1 MQKWA
6 AHKFGA
12 RGVCEFAFVAELLTL
27 MHYAAPAPGKNKKHQ
42 AEKEAPASSSS
53 SAGGGGEFIVVFAE
67 SDGVSSALSTSG
79 ISILS
84 P

>member
-1 MQKWA
+1 
-6 AHKFGA
+6 
-12 RGVCEFAFVAELLTL
+12 
-27 MHYAAPAPGKNKKHQ
+27 MHYAAPAPGKNKKHLSHSQ
-42 AEKEAPASSSS
+42 RKRGAGVGVVG
-53 SAGGGGEFIVVFAE
+53 GGGGEFIVVFAE